1 MSVNPIDLQAILLRM
16 DSISK
21 VQQKLQ
27 DGVAAAQ
34 SQKGMELSEL
44 ARLESSR
51 VNEVKHQPDG
61 DTKVEE
67 KKESEQSLKEKKN
80 NKGAAEN
87 EESDNKEE
95 NDDFNDPF
103 KGTIIDTKR

>member
-16 DSISK
+16 DNISK
-21 VQQKLQ
+21 LQQKLQ

-44 ARLESSR
+44 SRIESSR
-51 VNEVKHQPDG
+51 VNEVKPQPDG

-67 KKESEQSLKEKKN
+67 KKEGEQSFKENKN
-80 NKGAAEN
+80 
-87 EESDNKEE
+87 S
-95 NDDFNDPF
+95 
-103 KGTIIDTKR
+103 

>member
-51 VNEVKHQPDG
+51 VNEVKPKLDG
-61 DTKVEE
+61 VTKVEE

>member
-21 VQQKLQ
+21 VQQK
-27 DGVAAAQ
+27 
-34 SQKGMELSEL
+34 GMELSEL

-51 VNEVKHQPDG
+51 VNEVKPQLDG

>member
-16 DSISK
+16 DNISK
-21 VQQKLQ
+21 IQQKLQ

-44 ARLESSR
+44 ARISSSR
-51 VNEVKHQPDG
+51 VNEVKPQPDG

-67 KKESEQSLKEKKN
+67 KKEGEQSLKEREN
-80 NKGAAEN
+80 NKDAAEN
-87 EESDNKEE
+87 EDGGKDEE
-95 NDDFNDPF
+95 GDDFNDPF